1 MDAPFYVVF
10 AGVNGAGKSTLYQSG
25 LWQLPGMPST
35 MERVNP
41 DETLREQG
49 GDWRSSSDQLRA
61 GREARKRINELFEK
75 RQSFNQET
83 TLTGRLAARNIK
95 HARQQG
101 YRVLV
106 NYVGVQDAAIA
117 LERIAH
123 RVAQGGHDIDE
134 SAVRRRFRDSLRAFS
149 CLVGQCERA
158 TVFDNTE
165 DFRTLAYWKDGMLG
179 WWGGQNRYT
188 PWLKDAI
195 LDEELWRIP

>member
-41 DETLREQG
+41 DEILREQG

-134 SAVRRRFRDSLRAFS
+134 SAVRRRFRQYRGLQDACLLERRHAGVVGWPESLYSVAERRHLGRGALAHSLRS
-149 CLVGQCERA
+149 PLR
-158 TVFDNTE
+158 
-165 DFRTLAYWKDGMLG
+165 R
-179 WWGGQNRYT
+179 
-188 PWLKDAI
+188 
-195 LDEELWRIP
+195 